1 MTEASRRH
9 AFQRVCRSYEILWT
23 GPDAATVDLGAQA
36 RLDELYHRVI
46 QADDMRTAL
55 AGPEPRW
62 ILDLGAGRGS
72 RLVQLLAD
80 SGSRIAALDCFPAFT
95 RLNLRYAGWKVLADA
110 ATAPFRAGCATLV
123 VSAHLTLNSPQFAE
137 PEDRRAFVAEVIRLL
152 RPGGVFWGEERR
164 LMPEDFGPFAE
175 VADYYHLAALDV
187 HCFRKSERP

>member
-1 MTEASRRH
+1 MHDAARREAFRRI
-9 AFQRVCRSYEILWT
+9 CRSYEILWT
-23 GPDAATVDLGAQA
+23 GPNAAAVDLGAQA
-36 RLDELYHRVI
+36 RLEELYRRVI

-55 AGPEPRW
+55 AASEPRW

-80 SGSRIAALDCFPAFT
+80 SGCRIVALDCFPAFA
-95 RLNLRYAGWKVLADA
+95 RLDLRYTGWKVLADA
-110 ATAPFRAGCATLV
+110 AAAPFRPGCAALV
-123 VSAHLTLNSPQFAE
+123 VSAHLTLNSPQFADQ
-137 PEDRRAFVAEVIRLL
+137 EDRRAFVAEIVRLL

-164 LMPEDFGPFAE
+164 LMPEDFAPFAE